1 MKPLIDLLA
10 LGNFNGVTLYE
21 TKDGR
26 WQCSVRRKNSDGWEV
41 MFGNTPEEALR
52 QALSG
57 AYNLLQQPVKQK
69 VEDLY

>member
-1 MKPLIDLLA
+1 MKSLIELLA
-10 LGNFNGVTLYE
+10 SGDFNGVTLYE

-57 AYNLLQQPVKQK
+57 AYRLLQQPAKNR
-69 VEDLY
+69 VEDLF